1 MEAHL
6 LRLVSYSEI
15 HNISTIQH
23 LLSIDSTKTLVSA
36 VVLSKLDYCNLL
48 LSGCPKHHL
57 ENYKRSRT
65 QLQDS
70 SSKLI
75 NEIMFHPSS
84 DLFTG
89 CPSKHAS
96 NISCQHFVICFSLTQ
111 PLFICLT
118 FSMST
123 LHQGSSAPPLTQEF
137 YAFST

>member
-36 VVLSKLDYCNLL
+36 VVLSELDYCNLL
-48 LSGCPKHHL
+48 LSRCL

-89 CPSKHAS
+89 CPSKHVS
-96 NISCQHFVICFSLTQ
+96 NISCQHSVICFSLTQ
-111 PLFICLT
+111 PLFICSN
-118 FSMST
+118 FSVST
-123 LHQGSSAPPLTQEF
+123 LRQDSSAPPLTQEF
-137 YAFST
+137 YAFRT